1 MIKHIVMWRVRGETS
16 EARRTASEQVK
27 QIFER
32 LRPLIPGLL
41 KLEVGID
48 VSRVEHACDVVL
60 YTEFDSLH
68 ALEAYAEH
76 PEHVRARR
84 ELGDLRV
91 ARFQVDYVPGEDLGH
106 A

>member
-1 MIKHIVMWRVRGETS
+1 MIKHIVMWKVRGDTS
-16 EARRTASEQVK
+16 EARGAISEQVK
-27 QIFER
+27 QQFEG
-32 LRPLIPGLL
+32 LRSLIPGLH

-48 VSRVEHACDVVL
+48 ISGADYACDVVL

-76 PEHVRARR
+76 PEHLRVKR

-91 ARFQVDYVPGEDLGH
+91 ARFQVDYAPVEGMSH